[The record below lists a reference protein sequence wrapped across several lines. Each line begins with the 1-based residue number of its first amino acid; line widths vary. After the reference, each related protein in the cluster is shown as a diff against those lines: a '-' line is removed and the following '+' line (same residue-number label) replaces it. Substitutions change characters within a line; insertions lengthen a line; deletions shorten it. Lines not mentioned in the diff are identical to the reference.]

1 MTDYHKQ
8 YQHKRNKASG
18 EQTGYIFQAQFHEK
32 LHAEFQRKLLSND
45 KNGILKNDISS
56 LNKNGYLII
65 ENLLSK
71 DELSEIQKES
81 KTLLSK
87 TQKTNNKRNTSGT
100 RLTERYYSTVSST
113 RVYDKMI
120 LNERVN
126 NIMKYYL
133 YKNYLLMVSML
144 IDVLPNEKQQRLHR
158 DGGGA
163 IYGPPKSGPGFKH
176 PLTVSTMWAITDFTE
191 DNGSTLMIPKSHL
204 WNPKRNID
212 FNKDK
217 IIKMT
222 MPAGSVVIWFDGLIH
237 GAGANIT
244 ANNERIGALIIYGQ
258 PWMRPQEN
266 FMLSMPFEEVET
278 LPKEIRKLIGYSVYG
293 AIGVVRDQYGQGR
306 HPQHAVKRLAKL
318 YSKL

>member
-1 MTDYHKQ
+1 MTQ
-8 YQHKRNKASG
+8 YEYKSKGR
-18 EQTGYIFQAQFHEK
+18 ERGYVGYMFHERI
-32 LHAEFQRKLLSND
+32 HAKMQKQL
-45 KNGILKNDISS
+45 ISTDTTGFLQQDVES

-65 ENLLSK
+65 HNLLSK
-71 DELSEIQKES
+71 KEITTLQNES
-81 KTLLSK
+81 KKLLS
-87 TQKTNNKRNTSGT
+87 TIPESQKSVTDTNNTK
-100 RLTERYYSTVSST
+100 RYYSTVTKT
-113 RVYDKMI
+113 RTYDKLI
-120 LNERVN
+120 LNERVY

-133 YKNYLLMVSML
+133 YTNFLLMVSML
-144 IDVLPNEKQQRLHR
+144 VDVLPNEKQQKLHR